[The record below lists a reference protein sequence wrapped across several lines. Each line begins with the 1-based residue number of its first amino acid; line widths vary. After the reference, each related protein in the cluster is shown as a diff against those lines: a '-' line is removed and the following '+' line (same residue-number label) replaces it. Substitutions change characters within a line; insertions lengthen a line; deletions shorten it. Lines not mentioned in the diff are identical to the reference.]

1 VLTSIQLYTGDAV
14 GLIVEQRA
22 EGRSKVETGSRGL
35 AAVLLIILMG
45 IGSIAMWLVV
55 PIGLVYLA
63 SQLQG
68 GSPPSLGPY
77 LVVILGLPIGMIVI
91 GKLLGRLDRCYHK
104 VTKTE
109 RDVRVQMPW
118 MKSMRGERDS
128 GRPFR
133 MLNLVMVVSVTLAGI
148 CFGIWFFL
156 FAGSSLPS

>member
-1 VLTSIQLYTGDAV
+1 M

-22 EGRSKVETGSRGL
+22 GERSKKVEAGSRGL

-55 PIGLVYLA
+55 PIGLIYLA

-68 GSPPSLGPY
+68 SSQPSLGPY
-77 LVVILGLPIGMIVI
+77 LVVIFGLPIGMIVI
-91 GKLLGRLDRCYHK
+91 GKLLGRLDRYYHE

-133 MLNLVMVVSVTLAGI
+133 MLNVVMVVSVTLAGI
-148 CFGIWFFL
+148 CFGIWFFV
-156 FAGSSLPS
+156 FAGSSLPQ